1 MVLGNTS
8 GILVLPEVYQ
18 LNIGGITSKILSVL
32 PVVKFQWILVVYQW
46 KSTVKFGGVT
56 SVFQWY
62 TCTTDIPVVL
72 SVVYLYQ

>member
-18 LNIGGITSKILSVL
+18 LNIGGITSTILSVL
-32 PVVKFQWILVVYQW
+32 PVVKFQYILVVYQW

-62 TCTTDIPVVL
+62 TTDIPVVL